1 MLSYCALDM
10 GCARDIVVTGTGL
23 LTAAG
28 GDVAATWEKV
38 LAGDTSAI
46 RPHPAFAGEEFPSKL
61 AGSLDEW
68 DPREHFGRK
77 ELRDMDRVVKV
88 ALFAAEQAVRDAGL
102 EPGALDEE
110 RFGVVFGTGFGGLRT
125 TSHWV
130 EEVARDPGT
139 RVSPLAIP
147 LGMPN
152 AGAYHLA
159 RRYRALGPTRTVST
173 ACSSS
178 ALAVAAALDQLR
190 AGRADAMLVAGA
202 DVAAFPGIIRSW
214 RGLRVMTL
222 ENELEGGA
230 YKPFD
235 VSRAG
240 FVMGEGAAAL
250 VLETRAHAEARGV
263 PTCGEVLGYGNNL
276 DGGGIAAPSAPRQV
290 ACLRAAL
297 QDAGLEAGEVGFV
310 AVHGSGTILN
320 DPVEAEALHE
330 VLGPTLVQDAK
341 PVFGHL
347 MGASGLAEVVLAL
360 ESLGRGL
367 VPSIPNLRELDPACP
382 VRPPAE
388 GGEAPPAPVCLVD
401 SFGFGGTN
409 VTLALRRTAETGAAS

>member
-1 MLSYCALDM
+1 M
-10 GCARDIVVTGTGL
+10 GFARDIMVTGTGL

-28 GDVAATWEKV
+28 GDVAATWERV
-38 LAGDTSAI
+38 LAGNTDAI
-46 RPHPAFAGEEFPSKL
+46 RPHPDFAGDEFPSKL
-61 AGSLDEW
+61 VGSLDGW
-68 DPREHFGRK
+68 DPREHFPRK

-88 ALFAAEQAVRDAGL
+88 ALYAAERALAAAGL
-102 EPGALDEE
+102 EPGELAEE
-110 RFGVVFGTGFGGLRT
+110 RFGVSFGTGFGGLRT

-130 EEVARDPGT
+130 EEVARDSGT

-159 RRYRALGPTRTVST
+159 RRYRALGPTRTLST

-178 ALAVAAALDQLR
+178 ALAVAAAVDQLR

-214 RGLRVMTL
+214 RGLRVMSQ
-222 ENELEGGA
+222 ENALGGGA

-235 VSRAG
+235 VSRGG

-250 VLETRAHAEARGV
+250 VLETREHAEARGAV
-263 PTCGEVLGYGNNL
+263 VRGQVLGYGNNL
-276 DGGGIAAPSAPRQV
+276 DGGGIAAPSVPRQV

-297 QDAGLEAGEVGFV
+297 QDAGLEPGDVGFV
-310 AVHGSGTILN
+310 AVHGSGTVLN
-320 DPVEAEALHE
+320 DPVEAEALHT
-330 VLGPTLVQDAK
+330 VLGPILVQDAK

-360 ESLGRGL
+360 ESLRRGW
-367 VPSIPNLRELDPACP
+367 VPPIPNLRELDPACP
-382 VRPPAE
+382 VAPPRA
-388 GGEAPPAPVCLVD
+388 GGEAASAPVCLVD

-409 VTLALRRTAETGAAS
+409 VTLVLRRVAETGAHP